1 MVDCDLSCVKIAPKP
16 MPRKRKTAYHHG
28 SLHEALLDA
37 AEQLLPSR
45 GPEALTLRE
54 VARRAGVSH
63 GAPYHHFASRDALL
77 AAVAERGFIG
87 LGEAMETATGTT
99 PRDRLAAICEAY
111 VGFAAKHPTRF
122 RLMFGPLLAR
132 KSEFP
137 GLQAAGEKAFAL
149 LLAASQEVAPAQ
161 AMPLA
166 LAGWSMAHGLSYLT
180 VNDVFESLPVP
191 VPDSAALGRQL
202 AQWLLQ
208 RVP

>member
-1 MVDCDLSCVKIAPKP
+1 
-16 MPRKRKTAYHHG
+16 MPRKRKSKTAYHHG

-54 VARRAGVSH
+54 VARHAGVSH

-87 LGEAMETATGTT
+87 LGAAMETANGTT
-99 PRDRLAAICEAY
+99 PRDRLASICEAY

-132 KSEFP
+132 KTEFP

-149 LLAASQEVAPAQ
+149 LLTASQEVAPAQ

-180 VNDVFESLPVP
+180 VNGVFESLPVP
-191 VPDSAALGRQL
+191 VPDSATLGRQL

-208 RVP
+208 RVE

>member
-1 MVDCDLSCVKIAPKP
+1 

-63 GAPYHHFASRDALL
+63 GAPYHHFPSRDALL

-180 VNDVFESLPVP
+180 MNDVFESLPVP
-191 VPDSAALGRQL
+191 VPDSAAALGRQL

>member
-1 MVDCDLSCVKIAPKP
+1 
-16 MPRKRKTAYHHG
+16 MPRKRKAAYHHG
-28 SLHEALLDA
+28 SLREALLDA

-54 VARRAGVSH
+54 VARHAGVSH

-87 LGEAMETATGTT
+87 LGTAMEAATGAT

-132 KSEFP
+132 KTEFP
-137 GLQAAGEKAFAL
+137 GLQVAGENAFAL
-149 LLAASQEVAPAQ
+149 LFAASQQVAPQQ

-180 VNDVFESLPVP
+180 VNSVFESLPVP

-208 RVP
+208 RVE